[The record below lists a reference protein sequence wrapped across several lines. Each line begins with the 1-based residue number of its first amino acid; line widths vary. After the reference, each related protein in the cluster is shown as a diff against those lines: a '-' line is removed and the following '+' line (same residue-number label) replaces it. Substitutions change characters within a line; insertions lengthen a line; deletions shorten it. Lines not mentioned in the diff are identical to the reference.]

1 MVNDLEAPDANEEY
15 LLYQT
20 LLGTWPMQAN
30 GESEPVPAADYIERI
45 QAYMAKA
52 LKEAKINTSWIQPNE
67 EWDAAM
73 HDFVAKILDSSPRN
87 KFLPIFLPAAKEI
100 ARLGAIN
107 SLTQALLKLTS
118 PGVPDIY
125 QGTEIWDYSLVDPDN
140 RRPVDYDLRRQMLK
154 SLSSGTP
161 GELMETWPDGRIKMF
176 LTQRLLRFRG
186 EHGAFF
192 ERGEY
197 LPLHPSGTFAE
208 CCVSFVR
215 RLEDNWIVVIAPRLS
230 SRIGFPP
237 IGEAWQDTAI
247 QLPETFSVKDAH
259 DLFTCQPIRH
269 HKRQVAVRDVFS
281 VLPFAVITNLR

>member
-1 MVNDLEAPDANEEY
+1 
-15 LLYQT
+15 
-20 LLGTWPMQAN
+20 
-30 GESEPVPAADYIERI
+30 
-45 QAYMAKA
+45 
-52 LKEAKINTSWIQPNE
+52 
-67 EWDAAM
+67 
-73 HDFVAKILDSSPRN
+73 
-87 KFLPIFLPAAKEI
+87 
-100 ARLGAIN
+100 
-107 SLTQALLKLTS
+107 
-118 PGVPDIY
+118 
-125 QGTEIWDYSLVDPDN
+125 
-140 RRPVDYDLRRQMLK
+140 
-154 SLSSGTP
+154 
-161 GELMETWPDGRIKMF
+161 MF

-186 EHGAFF
+186 ERGAFF
-192 ERGEY
+192 ECGEY

-215 RLEDNWIVVIAPRLS
+215 RLEDNWIVVTAPRLS

>member
-1 MVNDLEAPDANEEY
+1 
-15 LLYQT
+15 
-20 LLGTWPMQAN
+20 MQAN
-30 GESEPVPAADYIERI
+30 GESEPVPSADYIERI
-45 QAYMAKA
+45 QTYMAKA

-73 HDFVAKILDSSPRN
+73 RDFVAKILDTSPQN
-87 KFLPIFLPAAKEI
+87 KFLPIFLPVAKEI

-140 RRPVDYDLRRQMLK
+140 RRPVNYDLRRQMLK

-215 RLEDNWIVVIAPRLS
+215 RLEDNWIVIIAPRLS